1 MLARLS
7 RQGNQWLSLH
17 IERCLSSQG
26 DGESFSVDLNLASLV
41 SPPHLS
47 WSHIT
52 RLYQCGIVPVYKSLR
67 DTVEGDIERVS
78 RLLSELEP
86 LGAQGC
92 EHEREHHLTTSV
104 GDVVATDALSRP
116 RSPPPKGSKR
126 KLGRSSHL
134 SESLVV
140 YPSDPSAPIVVINP
154 CPDECRETSSWVPYQ
169 DAHFGMRLTVPTH
182 TPLNKTHPPL
192 MAESTSP
199 TRIENWQYV
208 DGHWHAVIPLPVE
221 QCRRGMYSRPT
232 RARSQSRCLRVVE
245 VEDSV

>member
-1 MLARLS
+1 M
-7 RQGNQWLSLH
+7 
-17 IERCLSSQG
+17 
-26 DGESFSVDLNLASLV
+26 DLNLASLV

-52 RLYQCGIVPVYKSLR
+52 RLYQRGIVPVYKSLR

-116 RSPPPKGSKR
+116 RSPPPKSSKR

-134 SESLVV
+134 VSISYSLSHTIPKPSQSESLVV

-232 RARSQSRCLRVVE
+232 RARSRSRCLRVVE